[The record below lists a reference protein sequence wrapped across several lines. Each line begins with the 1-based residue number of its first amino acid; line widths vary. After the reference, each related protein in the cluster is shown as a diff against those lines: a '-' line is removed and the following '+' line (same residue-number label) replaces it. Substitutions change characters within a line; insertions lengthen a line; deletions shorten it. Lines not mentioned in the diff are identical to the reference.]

1 MKLFNPFHK
10 LVKKLCLT
18 LLFFLTTLGIDAQT
32 PVLLKDINSTSTVF
46 NGPSISK
53 PVKLI
58 GKTLFI
64 ANDGV
69 HGDELWTSDGTEIGT
84 HMLLDINPAAGE
96 SGVNIYEGLSEP
108 VNGKVFFSASS
119 KSTSSPGGQD
129 FELWVTDGTVVGTKR
144 VKNTPLNLS
153 ASYGPRTFTVLGDK
167 VYYFLNN
174 QLWVSNGKV
183 GGTKMIE
190 AKAAADPQFLCAYNN
205 KLLYYAYDS
214 LNNSEPWD
222 LYITDGTVGGGSLL
236 IDANQYVAQYTPL
249 YAELNGLL
257 YFVHNDG
264 IHGYEIWVTDGT
276 PGGTHILKDI
286 TNNPFSASSGYGI
299 KSLTV
304 FDGKLYFAADIN
316 DNGFN
321 GIHQPWVSDGTE
333 SGTVLFKDIECI
345 GDFKVFNNQLFFGG
359 RNSGSLTNFELWVS
373 DGTDAGTILFKDV
386 KIWENFPATPSGNFH
401 VLDEKMYFSASAAGD
416 LLNIDL
422 YETDGTPGNTFV
434 VEPSTVQNTNSI
446 LAFGVGVSAGKLY
459 ITANYD
465 ESIGYELYTIT
476 SADIRYKWTG
486 AVSTNWF
493 DKNNWNYSSVP
504 TKEDDVF
511 ISDNKPRY
519 PVISSGSAVCRNI
532 DIELGAKLSMTGGIL
547 TVWGELKAMDGLCL
561 ELTGGKV
568 ILNHG
573 CKFPSGALFND
584 LNLVS
589 LSNIENDNTF
599 EVTGFIGVQGNLT
612 MKGSQDGN
620 DPALPYLYIKPEGS
634 VVLMKNLTVNQGT
647 LGMKYSSLPISDNTK
662 LPSVNLIGTTIQN
675 VKMLNNI
682 DPGNVQGIISGFNCN
697 LVIENENAKLLNQQS
712 IVECYNLILKSNFD
726 LRGNYLRVNGKIN
739 YEFNFS
745 SPYRITNS
753 KPSEGTLEILNV
765 NIVSSDNDIQYLN
778 IAKLRSF
785 YYSSTLTNKNVT
797 LFGNLHAESVVIDGD
812 LNLFGSDLR
821 IGSTLSD
828 KGFINCGS
836 ITTNVAQG
844 TIYLLGNS
852 SCPRY
857 QLIAGNINNLVLNNP
872 AGMELNNVIN
882 LPNNHP
888 FYGKVNLYGSARL
901 IKGNID
907 LKKAQVF
914 LESEDQ
920 TTPANVGLIIET
932 PGNTFTSSLTN
943 NVPPIHDFFVVKD
956 TVVASTCTNIN
967 IGGLGFFIT
976 CNNPL
981 NAITMLRIP
990 ETVNGVNG
998 GVSINRVFAVSNP
1011 GAGNNINA
1019 QIMLAYDESEL
1030 QGINEGNLTIFRHS
1044 DNEPNGVWNI
1054 VPSTVNASSNTV
1066 TANSGLSQIDYS
1078 TSGPGGVTFYTLGS
1092 ISAPLKT
1099 EETLNNQ
1106 FITSKNNVLVYPN
1119 PFISDLNVS
1128 FNSEFT
1134 ELATM
1139 QLIDITG
1146 KVMNEEKVQ
1155 LVEGFNDIQLCCT
1168 EEYSSGI
1175 YFLRIISLNTNNI
1188 VKVIKK

>member
-1 MKLFNPFHK
+1 MKLFTNYHF
-10 LVKKLCLT
+10 LVKRFRLVIVLY
-18 LLFFLTTLGIDAQT
+18 LTTLGVMAQT
-32 PVLLKDINSTSTVF
+32 PVLLHDINPTGSLP
-46 NGPSISK
+46 G
-53 PVKLI
+53 I
-58 GKTLFI
+58 GKMVRIKSKTLFL
-64 ANDGV
+64 ADDGV
-69 HGDELWTSDGTEIGT
+69 HGTELWITDGTSAGT
-84 HMLLDINPAAGE
+84 TLLKDINPSPGIG
-96 SGVNIYEGLSEP
+96 GVVSELSD
-108 VNGKVFFSASS
+108 VMKGKVYFSAS
-119 KSTSSPGGQD
+119 TNGLD
-129 FELWVTDGTVVGTKR
+129 FELWVSDGTVSGTKIL
-144 VKNTPLNLS
+144 KNNTGNNFLIYAPQGFC
-153 ASYGPRTFTVLGDK
+153 ATATK
-167 VYYFLNN
+167 VYYQYKY
-174 QLWVSNGKV
+174 QLWVTNGTAA
-183 GGTKMIE
+183 GTMKIDE
-190 AKAAADPQFLCAYNN
+190 SGTTAGACYPLCIYNDKLVYYKTDPNN
-205 KLLYYAYDS
+205 LG
-214 LNNSEPWD
+214 ND
-222 LYITDGTVGGGSLL
+222 LYITDGSVGGETLL
-236 IDANQYVAQYTPL
+236 IDASQFGSRPNVQPVTC
-249 YAELNGLL
+249 NGLL
-257 YFVHNDG
+257 YFVFDD
-264 IHGYEIWVTDGT
+264 WVHHSELWVSDGT
-276 PGGTHILKDI
+276 PGGTQIVKDI
-286 TNNPFSASSGYGI
+286 IDNSVA
-299 KSLTV
+299 LTGNEITRLKV
-304 FDGKLYFAADIN
+304 FNDKVYFAADN
-316 DNGFN
+316 DG
-321 GIHQPWVSDGTE
+321 
-333 SGTVLFKDIECI
+333 
-345 GDFKVFNNQLFFGG
+345 FGG
-359 RNSGSLTNFELWVS
+359 NLGYRPWVS
-373 DGTDAGTILFKDV
+373 DGTDAGTVLLKNIDCDPELVVYDNKLFFCGNYNGTTVDFELMESDGTEAGTILFKDL
-386 KIWENFPATPSGNFH
+386 NNDPAVSSRPGAFFTMGEH
-401 VLDEKMYFSASAAGD
+401 LYFSARANLSPEQYK
-416 LLNIDL
+416 LFQ
-422 YETDGTPGNTFV
+422 TDGIASHTV
-434 VEPSTVQNTNSI
+434 VLDPSIISNSNP
-446 LAFGVGVSAGKLY
+446 LYAFGTGVSNGKLY
-459 ITANYD
+459 LLANYD
-465 ESIGYELYTIT
+465 ESIGYELYTIN
-476 SADIRYKWTG
+476 ANDARFIWTG
-486 AVSTNWF
+486 TVSRNWF
-493 DKNNWNYSSVP
+493 DKNNWSNGEIP
-504 TKEDDVF
+504 TLEDDVL
-511 ISDNKPRY
+511 IPDNKLRY
-519 PVISSGSAVCRNI
+519 PILGSGSAVCRNL
-532 DIELGAKLSMTGGIL
+532 DIEIGAKLSMTGGIL

-620 DPALPYLYIKPEGS
+620 DPSLPYLYIKPEGS

-882 LPNNHP
+882 LPNYHP
-888 FYGKVNLYGSARL
+888 FYGKVNLYGTARL

-907 LKKAQVF
+907 LKKTQVF

-1134 ELATM
+1134 EVASM

-1168 EEYSSGI
+1168 EQYSSGI